1 LQINLIQKVII
12 FLFLKDNDA
21 CLAMEKLMMTLKK
34 KPELIGFLRRLTN
47 IIKIIFDK
55 KNAEISDDGS
65 NTKSSPRKLNENR
78 IPTSIFNLVI
88 DLVEFYNSLYLI
100 NEFQEDLV
108 PVVEKIN
115 DYFNKNFD
123 RFKFKL
129 FVGFYFRLFRDR
141 SHNFR
146 NCKCI

>member
-1 LQINLIQKVII
+1 
-12 FLFLKDNDA
+12 
-21 CLAMEKLMMTLKK
+21 MTLKK